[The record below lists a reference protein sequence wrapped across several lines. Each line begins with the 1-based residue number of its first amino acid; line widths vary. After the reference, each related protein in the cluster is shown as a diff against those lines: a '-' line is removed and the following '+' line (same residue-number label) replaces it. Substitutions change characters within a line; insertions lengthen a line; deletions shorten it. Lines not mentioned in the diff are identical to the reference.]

1 MDYNT
6 RVANTSPPVVV
17 LRAATVLPND
27 ERLAVNGR
35 MWYTPVIK
43 TVRLTERG
51 CFMQEISDTRI
62 SDSNAPPKSRRV
74 FRLFYF
80 ATICLLLGA
89 IVFTCIQ
96 RQRESA
102 RTIAIAKTMAQRSAG
117 IDAQPLNIPNDAKYW
132 TRANLITFVLAILSL
147 GMTLWHR
154 EKHRRV
160 WGPVIVLFAFY
171 VLLQF
176 LIV

>member
-1 MDYNT
+1 M
-6 RVANTSPPVVV
+6 S
-17 LRAATVLPND
+17 PND
-27 ERLAVNGR
+27 EGLAVNGR
-35 MWYTPVIK
+35 MWYTPVIE
-43 TVRLTERG
+43 TVRLTEWG

-62 SDSNAPPKSRRV
+62 SDSNAPPQSRCV

-89 IVFTCIQ
+89 IVCTFIQ
-96 RQRESA
+96 QRHAAAHTQAVA
-102 RTIAIAKTMAQRSAG
+102 RAMEQRSTG
-117 IDAQPLNIPNDAKYW
+117 IDVQPLNIPNDAKYC

-154 EKHRRV
+154 EKHSRV

-171 VLLQF
+171 VLLQ
-176 LIV
+176 LMMV